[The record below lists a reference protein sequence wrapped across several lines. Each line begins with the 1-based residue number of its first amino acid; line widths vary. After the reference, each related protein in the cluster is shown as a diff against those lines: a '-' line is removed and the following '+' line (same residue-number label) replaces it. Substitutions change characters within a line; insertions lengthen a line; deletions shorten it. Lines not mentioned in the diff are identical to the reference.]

1 MGMKMTMTDLQWFST
16 PHHTGHCGRVTCH
29 DEKDIQ
35 VVLRILVGMVVY
47 NL

>member
-1 MGMKMTMTDLQWFST
+1 MTMAALHWFSP
-16 PHHTGHCGRVTCH
+16 PHHIGHCGRVTCH
-29 DEKDIQ
+29 AEKDIQ